1 MRSSSKKAHCWQ
13 RSVFEDKRTHN
24 NGPVKQKFWLAIW
37 KSRNIWNFI
46 WACDKR
52 VSLLSYQVDPND
64 DDTLLIPKLNICT
77 SHYLHTWLSLIYVYK
92 GILLLYGLF
101 LAYET
106 RNVAYAH
113 LNDSRTIGV
122 CVYNVVVLSTI
133 GAFMGMVLDHR
144 YFTYLYIIISVCIIF
159 PSSATIGL
167 IFFPKVSKI

>member
-1 MRSSSKKAHCWQ
+1 MQ
-13 RSVFEDKRTHN
+13 
-24 NGPVKQKFWLAIW
+24 P
-37 KSRNIWNFI
+37 
-46 WACDKR
+46 
-52 VSLLSYQVDPND
+52 DPKD
-64 DDTLLIPKLNICT
+64 DNTVLIPKLIICK
-77 SHYLHTWLSLIYVYK
+77 SIYLNTWLSLIYVYK

-133 GAFMGMVLDHR
+133 GAFMGMVLDHL
-144 YFTYLYIIISVCIIF
+144 YFTHLYVIISVCIIF

-167 IFFPKVSKI
+167 IFFPKVGNFLLLKKTSLTQPCTQAHFTDIVMT